1 MLARPAGWKNVLF
14 FLSKLEMNVM
24 YLSCAGTI
32 SMSLIEKYYLL
43 ETYLLEISMKS
54 GRQFL
59 VLYTDL

>member
-14 FLSKLEMNVM
+14 FLSKSEMNVI
-24 YLSCAGTI
+24 YFSCAGTI

-54 GRQFL
+54 GPQFL
-59 VLYTDL
+59 VL